1 MPKIY
6 QPIVIEKTEDLI
18 MGLTDAN
25 FFIEYEITNLD
36 FVREY
41 IMDDLTEKFIDGRLD
56 DDFEEMYSEEEFE
69 QLLKYLVAGNVLRE
83 LKDKGI
89 VNSYSDENTEE
100 MFFLTEEGKAYL
112 KNMGGT
118 EE

>member
-83 LKDKGI
+83 LKDKVM

-112 KNMGGT
+112 KNMDGT